1 MEAELGDERQQ
12 FVESD
17 PNTAPMNLLQA
28 EPKPPLAV
36 GLDGGLRAR
45 RTTRTRKEGWFEVI
59 VGKSINASGEGKY
72 VAFVHNDEKP
82 KRRLYETLKSQ
93 GLEPGQPVSFFS
105 DGEVTMRRL
114 QLYLS
119 PQSEHIL
126 DWFHV
131 TMKLKVMNQ
140 MRKGMVGTE
149 PVAWLAQWSRI

>member
-1 MEAELGDERQQ
+1 MGAELNVPTLRNNLHKVAGRMEAELGDELGDERQQ
-12 FVESD
+12 FVESG

-36 GLDGGLRAR
+36 GLDGAYVHAAR
-45 RTTRTRKEGWFEVI
+45 RESHKEGWFKVI
-59 VGKSINASGEGKY
+59 VGKS
-72 VAFVHNDEKP
+72 
-82 KRRLYETLKSQ
+82 
-93 GLEPGQPVSFFS
+93 S

-131 TMKLKVMNQ
+131 TMKLTVMKQ
-140 MRKGMVGTE
+140 MRKAMVGTE
-149 PVAWLAQWSRI
+149 PVAWLGTVEQDLESLK